1 MTKKALEARMADKEK
16 ETQKLVDEYNEL
28 EAKRRESEKVMNE
41 LMTKIN
47 MSQAQFTLLKELADE
62 E

>member
-16 ETQKLVDEYNEL
+16 ETQKLVEEYNEL